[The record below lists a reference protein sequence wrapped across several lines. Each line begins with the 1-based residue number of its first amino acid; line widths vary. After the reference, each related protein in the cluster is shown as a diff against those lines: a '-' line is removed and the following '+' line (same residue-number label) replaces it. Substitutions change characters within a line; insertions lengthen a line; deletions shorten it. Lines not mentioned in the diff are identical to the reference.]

1 VPALVGIYFFINLE
15 SEVLSVKERLKRV
28 DWGGIVILTGSLIS
42 LLFGVTSG
50 GVLSPWDSASVIS
63 SIVIGVLGTIVFLFY
78 EWKIA
83 AEPMI
88 PLRIFGN
95 RTAGSAYVSCF
106 VLGFVLWAMQY
117 YLILYVSKVSQGWQ
131 VRLPDM
137 C

>member
-1 VPALVGIYFFINLE
+1 VPALLGIYFFINLE
-15 SEVLSVKERLKRV
+15 SEALSVKERLKRV

-42 LLFGVTSG
+42 LLY
-50 GVLSPWDSASVIS
+50 
-63 SIVIGVLGTIVFLFY
+63 GVLGTIVFLFY
-78 EWKIA
+78 EWKIG

-117 YLILYVSKVSQGWQ
+117 YLILYVSKVSQGQQ
-131 VRLPDM
+131 VRVSDM